1 LRDKEPDHRGQAC
14 SGEKNPKSV
23 GRKQPCQQN
32 LREKPCS
39 CAGKT
44 GQHHNSRIGQQKI
57 EEPHR
62 STLLQEIDA
71 AWEEPFDG
79 VLESGNRQHLCE
91 NVHAWIADNQNGIGV
106 SRQIDQSAG
115 PQV

>member
-1 LRDKEPDHRGQAC
+1 
-14 SGEKNPKSV
+14 V
-23 GRKQPCQQN
+23 
-32 LREKPCS
+32 
-39 CAGKT
+39 
-44 GQHHNSRIGQQKI
+44 
-57 EEPHR
+57 
-62 STLLQEIDA
+62 
-71 AWEEPFDG
+71 WEELFDG